1 MTETVLVVG
10 ATGHIGAPVAE
21 RLRANGFDV
30 RLFVRD
36 LIRARARFGEGFAYA
51 TGEVNDRSSLDR
63 ALDGCTAVHV
73 SLGGGSDSDEI
84 DRVEHRGTALV
95 ADRAARHGLTRV
107 TYLSGDYVGTPEGE
121 RLPSER
127 AKAQAEACIR
137 ESGVPYTIF
146 RPTYFMD
153 TLPRHV
159 QGRLAVVLGRQPHRL
174 HMVAAIDFGEMVSA
188 SLRTSDAANRV
199 LRVRGPEPISIP
211 EALGTYCS
219 IAAPGTRV
227 VSVPLPIMATVDRV
241 FLGRKLRRTLDTMR
255 LLQRL
260 GERGDASETEGLL
273 APATTTVQQWCR
285 RALSAEMR
293 IGPTSERT

>member
-1 MTETVLVVG
+1 MAL
-10 ATGHIGAPVAE
+10 VAE
-21 RLRANGFDV
+21 R
-30 RLFVRD
+30 
-36 LIRARARFGEGFAYA
+36 
-51 TGEVNDRSSLDR
+51 
-63 ALDGCTAVHV
+63 
-73 SLGGGSDSDEI
+73 
-84 DRVEHRGTALV
+84 
-95 ADRAARHGLTRV
+95 AAGHGLSRL
-107 TYLSGDYVGTPEGE
+107 TYLSGDYVGTPEGQQ
-121 RLPSER
+121 LPSER
-127 AKAQAEACIR
+127 AKAQAEAAIR
-137 ESGVPYTIF
+137 DSGVPYTIF